1 MTLKAARINKGLTVS
16 QVSKALNVH
25 PNTIWAWER
34 GANDITAKKFLE
46 LCKLYEQPVD
56 NIFLP

>member
-1 MTLKAARINKGLTVS
+1 MTLKAARTNRGLTVA

-25 PNTIWAWER
+25 PNTVWAWEN
-34 GANDITAKKFLE
+34 GSHEITAKKFLE